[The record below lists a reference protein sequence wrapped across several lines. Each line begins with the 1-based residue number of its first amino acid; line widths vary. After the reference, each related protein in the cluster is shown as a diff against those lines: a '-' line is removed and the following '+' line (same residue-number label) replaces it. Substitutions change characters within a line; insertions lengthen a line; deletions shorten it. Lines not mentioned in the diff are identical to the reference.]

1 MATKTTKFEMINP
14 YQKYGLKR
22 RPTFNEI
29 LGLIEEDQQMLRPFP
44 DRTATQFRNSPQ
56 GSFFDGADHIELLK
70 EQQNRVLDRQMRQ
83 MMLQKQS
90 RENGQTYHLEQ
101 HRDARQ
107 SLASIRDA
115 RQSLASIRDDSGA
128 NTPIETVQGDSG
140 MVTPSEASSSQIYH
154 ASSQRRELEQRTR
167 ALQERQREVG
177 RRHREAVNRLNDT
190 LTQNMLNRGFTGLL
204 EMPELEEVTQQTEGD
219 LSAEEL
225 IPDDEYQGLTVY
237 ERGVFNF
244 NNDTQNILDDDR
256 ITADGLMFQLFYRD
270 QLNPRDIKDI
280 ENEPDEMK
288 QKESL
293 ARIIN
298 WMIEHDDWETMAN
311 QQKLSRKMKEWK
323 NIKKKRGSGVVRQ
336 FLSSAGSAA
345 SSALSAGLQ
354 EVGKGAVKGAI
365 SAMTGT

>member
-1 MATKTTKFEMINP
+1 MTTKTAIFEIINP

-56 GSFFDGADHIELLK
+56 GSFFDGADHVELLK
-70 EQQNRVLDRQMRQ
+70 EQRSRVLDRQMRQ

-101 HRDARQ
+101 HRDN
-107 SLASIRDA
+107 
-115 RQSLASIRDDSGA
+115 SGA

-154 ASSQRRELEQRTR
+154 TSSKRRELEQRTR
-167 ALQERQREVG
+167 ALVERQREVG

-204 EMPELEEVTQQTEGD
+204 GMPELEEVTQQTEGD

-244 NNDTQNILDDDR
+244 NNDTQSIVDDDR
-256 ITADGLMFQLFYRD
+256 ITIDGLMFQLFYRD
-270 QLNPRDIKDI
+270 QLTPRDIKDI

-293 ARIIN
+293 VRIIN
-298 WMIEHDDWETMAN
+298 WMIEHNDWETMAN

-336 FLSSAGSAA
+336 FLSSAGPAA

-354 EVGKGAVKGAI
+354 EVGKGAI